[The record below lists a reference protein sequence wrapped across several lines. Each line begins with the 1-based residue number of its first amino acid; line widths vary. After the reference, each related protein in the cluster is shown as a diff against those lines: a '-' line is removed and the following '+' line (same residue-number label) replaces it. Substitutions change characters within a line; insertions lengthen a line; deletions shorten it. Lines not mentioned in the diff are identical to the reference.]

1 MMERDRRKARSIL
14 RRLEQLA
21 AGRVNDAVKL
31 VYLDEASRDEIDRLD
46 LTALTEFKRSA
57 SGAVEIKLSDRAA
70 LLERIYRLMQ
80 EDEDAGEAF
89 LRALERDENS
99 T

>member
-1 MMERDRRKARSIL
+1 M
-14 RRLEQLA
+14 LELKGLYKTFN
-21 AGRVNDAVKL
+21 AGTVNEKRA
-31 VYLDEASRDEIDRLD
+31 IDGLD

-89 LRALERDENS
+89 LRALEGDGNS

>member
-31 VYLDEASRDEIDRLD
+31 VYLDEASRDEIDGLD

-89 LRALERDENS
+89 LRALEGDGNS

>member
-1 MMERDRRKARSIL
+1 MERDRRKARSIL

-89 LRALERDENS
+89 LRALEGDENS